1 MQNVCIIILVRSS
14 EHNIT
19 VHESLCTC
27 GEQGSSEKR
36 CNFPIQG
43 SSFILIAAGAQK
55 GTGVAVG
62 CRCSLEC
69 ADWQGLDGEKLID
82 FLSK

>member
-1 MQNVCIIILVRSS
+1 MQNVCIIILVRNTG
-14 EHNIT
+14 HNIR
-19 VHESLCTC
+19 VPESLRTC
-27 GEQGSSEKR
+27 SKQGYPEKR

-43 SSFILIAAGAQK
+43 SSFILIAAGTQK
-55 GTGVAVG
+55 GRGVAVG

>member
-1 MQNVCIIILVRSS
+1 MQNVCVTIPVRGPGQ
-14 EHNIT
+14 NIT
-19 VHESLCTC
+19 VRESLRTC
-27 GEQGSSEKR
+27 GEQGYSEKR

-43 SSFILIAAGAQK
+43 SSFILIAAGTQK
-55 GTGVAVG
+55 GAGVAVR